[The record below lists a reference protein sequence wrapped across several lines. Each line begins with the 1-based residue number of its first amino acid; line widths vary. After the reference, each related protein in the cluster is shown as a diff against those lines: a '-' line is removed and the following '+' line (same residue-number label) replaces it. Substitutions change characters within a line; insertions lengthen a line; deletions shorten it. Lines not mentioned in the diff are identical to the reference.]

1 MHKQI
6 RPEHMNAPDN
16 PTICILGCGGFIG
29 SHLLGRLLSD
39 SSCRVC
45 GIDLTSAKIAGYL
58 SHDRFEFVELNVHDT
73 VAVREY
79 VSRADIVIS
88 LVALCN
94 PSLYT
99 TIPLDVIDINFTRP
113 LELVRMCAEMGK
125 WLIHF
130 STSEVYGRTVSSFM
144 PEESRGTVDESRY
157 VLNEDT
163 SPLVMG
169 PIKAQR
175 WCYASAKQLLERV
188 MFAYAFEKDLEY
200 TIVRPFN
207 FIGPRMD
214 FIPGVDGEGTPRVL
228 ACFME
233 ALLKHKPIQLV
244 DGGKNRRCFTY
255 VDDAVDAVMAI
266 LNHAEAAKGRI
277 FNVGNPE
284 NETTIAGLAE
294 TMIALYRELCPE
306 CEEVEV
312 EQVSGRAFYG
322 PGYEDSDRRVP
333 DITKARERLG
343 WEPCT
348 ALEPALRATMSH
360 YIREYRE
367 ACAYGKAG

>member
-1 MHKQI
+1 MSDLVNEK
-6 RPEHMNAPDN
+6 
-16 PTICILGCGGFIG
+16 TICILGCGGFIG
-29 SHLLGRLLSD
+29 SHLLGRILDDPSW
-39 SSCRVC
+39 RVC
-45 GIDLTSAKIAGYL
+45 GIDLTSAKIERYL
-58 SHDRFEFVELNVHDT
+58 SHERFDFVELNVHDT
-73 VAVREY
+73 EAVREH

-113 LELVRMCAEMGK
+113 LELVRMCAEMDK

-130 STSEVYGRTVSSFM
+130 STSEVYGRTVSSFL
-144 PEESRGTVDESRY
+144 PPESRDEADESRY
-157 VLNEDT
+157 VLNEDS
-163 SPLVMG
+163 SPLVLG
-169 PIKAQR
+169 PVRAQR

-188 MFAYAFEKDLEY
+188 MFAYGFERGLRY
-200 TIVRPFN
+200 TLVRPFN

-233 ALLKHKPIQLV
+233 ALLKHKPLRLV
-244 DGGKNRRCFTY
+244 DGGRNRRCFTSIE
-255 VDDAVDAVMAI
+255 DAVDAMIAI
-266 LNHAEAAKGRI
+266 LGRPETASGQI
-277 FNVGNPE
+277 FNIGNPA
-284 NETTIAGLAE
+284 NEITIAGLAE
-294 TMIALYRELCPE
+294 TMIELYGELCPE
-306 CEEVEV
+306 SGEIDL

-333 DITKARERLG
+333 DISKARRLLG
-343 WEPCT
+343 WEPRV
-348 ALEPALRATMSH
+348 ALRPALRATMSH
-360 YIREYRE
+360 YIREYRD